1 VSALANEIENQNV
14 TLEDANL
21 EDDSVQIQSTE
32 SIAAYLLS
40 DGSLVDVKKSAASK
54 KERSSNKI
62 DPDEDDFG
70 EMYSSGRVYRPTLR
84 LTNLKVFSTEN
95 IYHERCIRQKAIDAC
110 KGWDIVTVDRKGVA
124 VKTEEQKKAS
134 TKENKLYDFFDSCTL
149 FEDFSFLAGQIAI
162 DFETFGY
169 ALVEM
174 TRTKNGQPARF
185 YHMAPE
191 TCRLARDL
199 RDVVGETD
207 QRYIVQIV
215 NTHERIFKIYDG
227 EAPKITEPHTGTKMT
242 EALFIRRYHVDGGK
256 YGIPGWV
263 PSLKAMVGNDKV
275 AEYNINFFN
284 NEAVPRFAVVVS
296 GGKLDDDTKTFL
308 NRYFKKELKGVANA
322 HKTLVLSA
330 PKGTEIKLIPLAVEM
345 KDGGFRYYRKDNRD
359 EVIAAHG
366 VPPHRIQVYDI
377 GDSGTISPG
386 SLFNID
392 KNYKYSIIEPLQC
405 TIANMFNKII
415 KLDFGIKDK
424 QLQFN
429 PLDIGEEEN
438 QANIKKTIAA
448 AHEKYYNMGAMN
460 IDEIRAE
467 LKLQKFGDMTDI
479 DDEIKEWS
487 KTPKPVYLIR
497 QAMLTNPGDGIGSNV
512 AGQGVNET
520 PNDFND
526 KSKEATGQS
535 GKVFND
541 NQMNQLM
548 MKSSVGANF
557 ALVYES
563 LGQIQK
569 SVEDLANKI
578 EDGEK

>member
-1 VSALANEIENQNV
+1 MANELEKSDA
-14 TLEDANL
+14 TLDNE
-21 EDDSVQIQSTE
+21 IQTEPTE
-32 SIAAYLLS
+32 SLAAYLLS
-40 DGSLVDVKKSAASK
+40 DGSIVDVNKSASS
-54 KERSSNKI
+54 KERSSNVM
-62 DPDEDDFG
+62 DTDEDDFG

-84 LTNLKVFSTEN
+84 LTNLKTFSMEN
-95 IYHERCIRQKAIDAC
+95 IYHERCINQKAIDAC
-110 KGWDIVTVDRKGVA
+110 KSWDIVAVDRKGVA
-124 VKTEEQKKAS
+124 VKTEEQKKVS
-134 TKENKLYDFFDSCTL
+134 SKENKLYDFFDSCTL
-149 FEDFSFLAGQIAI
+149 FEDFSFLAGQIAV

-174 TRTKNGQPARF
+174 TRTKSGQPAKF
-185 YHMAPE
+185 YHMPPE
-191 TCRLARDL
+191 TCRIAREL
-199 RDVVGETD
+199 RHVGGDTD
-207 QRYIVQIV
+207 QRYIVQVV
-215 NTHERIFKIYDG
+215 NAHERIYKIYDG
-227 EAPKITEPHTGTKMT
+227 EAPKIIEPHTGQRMT
-242 EALFIRRYHVDGGK
+242 EVLVIRRYHVDGGK
-256 YGIPGWV
+256 YGVPHWV
-263 PSLKAMVGNDKV
+263 PALKAMVGNDKV

-284 NEAVPRFAVVVS
+284 NEAVPRFAVLVQ
-296 GGKLDDDTKTFL
+296 GGKLDDDTKTVIR
-308 NRYFKKELKGVANA
+308 NYFKKELKGVANA

-392 KNYKYSIIEPLQC
+392 KNYKYSIIEPLQL
-405 TIANMFNKII
+405 TIAGMFNKII
-415 KLDFGIKDK
+415 KLDFKIKDR
-424 QLQFN
+424 QLRFN

-438 QANIKKTIAA
+438 QANIKKTIAS

-460 IDEIRAE
+460 IDEIRSE
-467 LKLQKFGDMTDI
+467 LKLQRFNDMSEVDE
-479 DDEIKEWS
+479 EIKEWA

-497 QAMLTNPGDGIGSNV
+497 QAMLTNPNPGDGIKSNV
-512 AGQGVNET
+512 NGQGVNET

-526 KSKEATGQS
+526 KSQEATGQS

-541 NQMNQLM
+541 DQMNQLM
-548 MKSSVGANF
+548 MKSSFGANF

-563 LGQIQK
+563 LDQIKK
-569 SVEDLANKI
+569 SVDDLTEKI